1 MKDLFKVHARRIHL
15 MSAGKCP
22 LTMKIANINQ
32 GIEILELFQ
41 AILPRLNP
49 TDCSLSTELQN
60 KLAPEEISWSLR
72 TRPAL
77 KVECELLMRS
87 AQEHNDMYFVR
98 IYDIDGYK
106 EQAFFNHLS
115 IHDVMARL
123 KKLISN
129 WKKELEKA
137 STKPE
142 ETFVEKFV
150 SGTLPETPLNDIE
163 KMIPET
169 RGISGQKLGR
179 LHRLKENMITESDP
193 VDAHP
198 AMPSMPTIA
207 PRDYQVDQTKGRVH
221 RFRPE
226 VTVLSLDEISTRAM
240 NCAVAYGI
248 GEKKAKQ

>member
-115 IHDVMARL
+115 IHDVMAQL
-123 KKLISN
+123 KKLIGR
-129 WKKELEKA
+129 WKKELERA
-137 STKPE
+137 
-142 ETFVEKFV
+142 
-150 SGTLPETPLNDIE
+150 
-163 KMIPET
+163 
-169 RGISGQKLGR
+169 
-179 LHRLKENMITESDP
+179 ESDP

-240 NCAVAYGI
+240 NRAVAYGI